1 MPPVPY
7 LVSARL
13 PAQPCR
19 DQTPRLLPWP
29 PFWFFPS
36 CGVQAVS
43 GSVLVMG
50 LRDRPCSSHPPVLGE
65 DKVAC

>member
-1 MPPVPY
+1 MKRLRCCIWY
-7 LVSARL
+7 LPISLQSPNA
-13 PAQPCR
+13 AAA
-19 DQTPRLLPWP
+19 PWLV
-29 PFWFFPS
+29 FWCLFPS

-50 LRDRPCSSHPPVLGE
+50 LRDGLCSSHPPILRG